1 MHVLQGYPY
10 EHILLYL
17 KIKNM
22 DFKKDTLTCSF
33 QNVSLIVM

>member
-1 MHVLQGYPY
+1 MYYKVTPY

-22 DFKKDTLTCSF
+22 DFKKDTLACLF
-33 QNVSLIVM
+33 QNDCLIVM